1 MKYKEGKSLA
11 DHLNEIQ
18 GIVDQLS
25 GMGIK
30 MEDEVVALLVLAS
43 LPESWETLKISLTNS
58 VKDGVINMEIV
69 KSGVLNEEMQ
79 KRSQG
84 ASSSSSQSDL
94 LAVDSRSRGRSE
106 ARGSKQRG
114 KSRGK
119 SNKFA
124 NINCHH
130 CKEKGH
136 ISRFCPK
143 FRNERRKG
151 KRDENSDDDGVNSVD
166 EFNIVYEEDVVNLTT
181 Q

>member
-1 MKYKEGKSLA
+1 MKYKEGTSLA

-43 LPESWETLKISLTNS
+43 LPESWKTLKISLTNS
-58 VKDGVINMEIV
+58 AKDGVISMEVI

-84 ASSSSSQSDL
+84 ASSSSSQSDH

-106 ARGSKQRG
+106 ARGSKQRA

-124 NINCHH
+124 NIHCHH

-136 ISRFCPK
+136 IRIFCPK

-151 KRDENSDDDGVNSVD
+151 KQDDNSDDDGANSVD

-181 Q
+181 